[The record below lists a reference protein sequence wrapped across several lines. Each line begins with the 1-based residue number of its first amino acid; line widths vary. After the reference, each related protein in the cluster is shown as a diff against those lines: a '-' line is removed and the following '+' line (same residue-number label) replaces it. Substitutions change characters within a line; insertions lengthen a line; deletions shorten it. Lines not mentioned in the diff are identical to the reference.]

1 MRFMPG
7 HNARTALAIAA
18 LLALAIPALAGREH
32 PPSLQLIGDGAAECA
47 AAKKAA
53 AHARAAHSREA
64 FSIASANLDATFYHL
79 DLAFP
84 MGTTAVPN
92 DSILGTVRVEGRVVN
107 AALSQ
112 LTLDLASSMLVTSVT
127 LPDLTPLAFTHPGAA
142 LNITLP
148 SAQAV
153 GTPVAVLITYRGKP
167 VSNALGN
174 FVFGSR
180 LDGDRFAWSL
190 SEPYGAREWW
200 PCKDH
205 PADKADSVRVSVTV
219 PSQYRVGSQGILFSQ
234 TNIGP
239 NTQYDWR
246 SRYPISSYLV
256 SVAIGEYVQHNEL
269 YVRPAFLEADY
280 GPLSMPLVHLR
291 YNDAT
296 PDLPNGWAATGDIM
310 EVQESWFGPYPF
322 ADEKYG
328 HSEFTFGGGM
338 EHQTM
343 TSLGSSAVSVV
354 AHELSHQWY
363 GDSITPK
370 SWRDLWLN
378 EGFATY
384 SELIYFKERE
394 STYPGF
400 YDAVLDSR
408 LASARRAEGTLVL
421 EDTTS
426 VNNMFDGFR
435 VYAKGSIVL
444 YMLQYVTGDTVF
456 KNILKAWAADP
467 AAQYGNAETADFQR
481 VAETVSGLDLDAFFR
496 QWVTNGTGYPSYA
509 SSSTWQATGGGY
521 HIWTTLAQTQTSP
534 QSNTSVFE
542 MPVEIV
548 VFAQS
553 ADTLV
558 EVHRQRV
565 QNNARSQVFE
575 LDVASKPTKVR
586 IDPDLRIL
594 RSEQIPGSTAPLPPY
609 PAIYGI
615 GPNPTAAD
623 LKIQYLLDRESSVEI
638 KVYDIAGRR
647 VLTDRFDS
655 SAGLQFRQLDT
666 SGLASGVYFLRL
678 STPRG
683 RAQSKFVVVR

>member
-1 MRFMPG
+1 MRLLPG
-7 HNARTALAIAA
+7 HSVQIRLLAAA
-18 LLALAIPALAGREH
+18 LVMFAFSAQAGPKQ
-32 PPSLQLIGDGAAECA
+32 PPTLQLIGDGAAECA

-53 AHARAAHSREA
+53 AHARATHGREA

-79 DLAFP
+79 DLFLG
-84 MGTTAVPN
+84 MDD
-92 DSILGTVRVEGRVVN
+92 DSISGTVRVEGRVVN
-107 AALSQ
+107 SALST
-112 LTLDLASSMLVTSVT
+112 LTLDLAPSMLVTTVT
-127 LPDLTPLAFTHPGAA
+127 LPDATPLAFTHPGSA

-153 GTPVAVLITYRGKP
+153 GTPVAVLITYRGMP
-167 VSNALGN
+167 VSNGLGN

-180 LDGDRFAWSL
+180 MNGKRFAWSL

-205 PADKADSVRVSVTV
+205 PADKADSVRVTVTV
-219 PSQYRVGSQGILFSQ
+219 PSQYRVGSQGILVSQ
-234 TNIGP
+234 TTIGP
-239 NTQYDWR
+239 NTTHDWR

-269 YVRPAFLEADY
+269 YVRPGFLETDY
-280 GPLSMPLVHLR
+280 GPLSMPLIHLR

-296 PDLPNGWAATGDIM
+296 PDLPTGWAATADVM
-310 EVQESWFGPYPF
+310 EVEESWFGPYPF

-363 GDSITPK
+363 GDSVTPK
-370 SWRDLWLN
+370 HWRDLWLN

-384 SELIYFKERE
+384 AELIFFKERE

-400 YDAVLDSR
+400 YDAVLDAR
-408 LASARRAEGTLVL
+408 LSSARRAEGTLVL

-435 VYAKGSIVL
+435 VYAKGAMVL
-444 YMLQYVTGDTVF
+444 YMLHYVTGETVF

-467 AAQYGNAETADFQR
+467 AVQYGNAETADFQR
-481 VAETVSGLDLDAFFR
+481 VAETVSGLDLDSFFR
-496 QWVTNGTGYPSYA
+496 QWVTHGTGYPTYA
-509 SSSTWQATGGGY
+509 ASSTWLATGGGY
-521 HIWTTLAQTQTSP
+521 QVWTTIAQTQTQP
-534 QSNTSVFE
+534 QSNVGVFD

-548 VFAQS
+548 VYTQS
-553 ADTLV
+553 ADTLM
-558 EVHRQRV
+558 EIHRERV

-575 LDVASKPTKVR
+575 LDVASKPAKVR
-586 IDPDLRIL
+586 IDPDVRIL
-594 RSEQIPGSTAPLPPY
+594 RSEQISGTSQPLPPY
-609 PAIYGI
+609 PAISAI
-615 GPNPTAAD
+615 GPNPTAGD
-623 LKIQYLLDRESSVEI
+623 LKIQYQLDRGSRVEI

-655 SAGLQFRQLDT
+655 SAGMQFRQLDT
-666 SGLASGVYFLRL
+666 TGLASGVYFLRF
-678 STPRG
+678 STPQG
-683 RAQSKFVVVR
+683 RAQSRFVVVR